1 MTTETRIKLSDIFV
15 GVFLLGIVIMFL
27 TVVVYYAMYA
37 FFFEEAIPIILSLVV
52 SLEIVELIFI
62 MYLLYRRQR
71 PAEGVS

>member
-15 GVFLLGIVIMFL
+15 GVFILGIVIMFL

-62 MYLLYRRQR
+62 MYLLYRRH
-71 PAEGVS
+71 